1 MYKYIFN
8 FLIIYLIAV
17 NLAFAEINTIDNFVP
32 LEQAIKR
39 INQDTLVIFDVDHVL
54 IMPNDDYTKNRHPY
68 RQFLWQQIV
77 GRNSKQKINMLQSI
91 VTSTSKWCIID
102 PKIVNILAYLK
113 KNLIPSVALTSYGTG
128 KQGVIGSLEDLRVQ
142 QLKNLGID
150 FVNLSP
156 IKGEVL
162 INKLKNEHG
171 IPMFK
176 DGIIFT
182 AELDKAIIL
191 NYILVNK
198 NYHPKQ
204 IIFIDD
210 QLNNLKSIENFC
222 TKSRI
227 KFYGFHYIAV
237 SKKPICVIDKDKERM
252 RFKIL
257 EKEHRWLSSI
267 EVNQLKTTNRKN
279 FN

>member
-1 MYKYIFN
+1 M
-8 FLIIYLIAV
+8 IA
-17 NLAFAEINTIDNFVP
+17 NIAFAKIITIDNLVP
-32 LEQAIKR
+32 FEQVIKK

-54 IMPNDDYTKNRHPY
+54 IMPKDDYTRNRHPY
-68 RQFLWQQIV
+68 RQILWREIV
-77 GRNSKQKINMLQSI
+77 NRNSKQKIKMLQSI
-91 VTSTSKWCIID
+91 VTVSSKWCLMD
-102 PKIVNILAYLK
+102 PKILNILADLEN
-113 KNLIPSVALTSYGTG
+113 NLIPSIALTSYGTG
-128 KQGVIGSLEDLRVQ
+128 KLGIIESLEDLRIHE
-142 QLKNLGID
+142 LKSLGID

-156 IKGEVL
+156 IKNKVL
-162 INKLKNEHG
+162 IHELKNEHG

-191 NYILVNK
+191 DYILRNK
-198 NYHPKQ
+198 NYHPKK

-222 TKSRI
+222 TKSLI
-227 KFYGFHYIAV
+227 KFCGFHYIAI
-237 SKKPICVIDKDKERM
+237 SKRPVCIIDNEKEKM

-257 EKEHRWLSSI
+257 EKEHRWLSST
-267 EVNQLKTTNRKN
+267 ELKGLKSMDSKN